1 MRCII
6 KPRRSNVPR
15 TVPTL
20 CLYQFVADGKL
31 MKKKKKTHYLYTAEQ
46 TIIFSELRLSGIY
59 PEPSVYILYIGCRR
73 VLRRMVNC
81 KRARKRRAKRVRR
94 PRLQSTDLTA
104 RVLCKGFSLGCFE
117 SKPPRR
123 RAQ

>member
-1 MRCII
+1 MSLSI
-6 KPRRSNVPR
+6 RRR
-15 TVPTL
+15 RKI
-20 CLYQFVADGKL
+20 DE
-31 MKKKKKTHYLYTAEQ
+31 KKKKTHYLYTAEQ
-46 TIIFSELRLSGIY
+46 TMIVGELRLSGKY
-59 PEPSVYILYIGCRR
+59 TEPSVYIFCMGRR
-73 VLRRMVNC
+73 VRLRMVNC

-94 PRLQSTDLTA
+94 PRLQRTDLIA